1 MIVDADQCPVCKT
14 HTTEHWS
21 GYLGIVDPDKSE
33 IAKKIAERM
42 EIKVLKAKY
51 ALNVR

>member
-1 MIVDADQCPVCKT
+1 MLVDADMCPVCKAP
-14 HTTEHWS
+14 TTEYWS

-33 IAKKIAERM
+33 IAKKIGERM